1 MSVIEEG
8 WMSRYKSGKRKNK
21 EHLVHC
27 KLISHGAKNCPEVH
41 LYTDSL
47 AKEPSAVVQV
57 SSVAAVRESDEV
69 PKIVKAR
76 YDNYIAISDS
86 KGKITYL
93 STNTREEKEK
103 WCNLLQKL
111 VSKTTTSN
119 QESLQPYL
127 ERTQTVATSDRPP
140 VSRARRGA
148 PVTSPGTMQGIFHD
162 ELHKVL
168 DRTMSEPTAS
178 LDEEIYDCPDSE
190 FRNDF
195 DKLTLNVRKE
205 VREEQE
211 WRRKQALRDTRDMY
225 AFMHKTHQLQE
236 DHNESGPYSEIR
248 EFRSESLMSD
258 GKRLPA
264 VDRTSEVL
272 YENSAVSPYVNFNS
286 NSLVPEDEDW
296 IYNEPEQE
304 DRLYDFLPTEQPSP
318 HRSSLKLPVT
328 SQAMEMEALC
338 RKLKK
343 EKVARSTKVLVDK
356 ATLVRVFTSLSL
368 KEINDCILVT
378 AVPPE
383 LKDSFRVGDQWLTV
397 NGNYLSGVSF
407 VKDCVYTSHKI
418 EIEITVRRI
427 PFGQICD
434 FPWTS
439 KNMDDIGLELTG
451 NEIRLVSSEGL
462 AYRRGSLHSH
472 ETQSLNIG
480 GLRCNYIITEINF
493 DPVPPGASTAQVWD
507 MIKKAGRKII
517 LILHPQDFFNSQSK
531 GDLRRTL
538 RSTDVDVSCAAHAAR
553 SGGRSVSSYEDYIE
567 AELCNVNS
575 RDAKGLESRSS
586 WSSSGSSEEVYLELD
601 VAPDELNIESVRV
614 EDETTLP
621 PSSRLMADG
630 ANPPDNLSTS
640 TKKALPDR
648 HFCEGEFDTN
658 GGVMSVSSH
667 TMTIPPGALDTSV
680 KITLSVLRDVPDD
693 VQLQDGDTVVTYG
706 FWCQPSG
713 LRFAAGK
720 PAKLTIPHSANLIDP
735 QKIQT
740 VLYSWSH
747 HEKDGDESMAPE
759 RIVQT
764 EQTCHVTPH
773 NIEINLEHFSG
784 GFLAFIWNWLY
795 MDKKLISIMPFLP
808 KMMPISRRLIMEL
821 RMVDKPHGISWKDLH
836 VLDQTAR
843 YQPAKDDD
851 DEMIVED
858 EDLIVSLTL
867 EDDPPVNKDVKAEL
881 LKKTTKH
888 TEYFDLDLNDKL
900 DDSLVILK
908 LKQSQIEMDIQFR
921 SQFFEAIERDH
932 SGSECNMPP
941 QVETIG
947 QYTTTPPPPT
957 TTTTGEQIENDG
969 GITELFLVGL
979 ADQLGN
985 QDDIEL
991 VALNLGFTHQKWKQ
1005 YSDMNGNERITG
1017 TRRMLFDWKKCTAR
1031 ELQRSRLREALEKSN
1046 NLELA
1051 ETV

>member
-1 MSVIEEG
+1 MLSLSWLRIWMPIFVLFSYRNMSVIEEG

-27 KLISHGAKNCPEVH
+27 KLISHGAKKCPEVH
-41 LYTDSL
+41 LYTDRLS
-47 AKEPSAVVQV
+47 KEPNAVVQV
-57 SSVAAVRESDEV
+57 SSVAAVSESDEV

-93 STNTREEKEK
+93 STNTREDKEK
-103 WCNLLQKL
+103 WFNLLQNL
-111 VSKTTTSN
+111 VSKTPTSN
-119 QESLQPYL
+119 QESLPPYL

-168 DRTMSEPTAS
+168 DRNISEPTAS
-178 LDEEIYDCPDSE
+178 LVGEYEFHDSDL
-190 FRNDF
+190 RKDF
-195 DKLTLNVRKE
+195 DKLTVNDQSQEYENVNKVRKVE
-205 VREEQE
+205 E
-211 WRRKQALRDTRDMY
+211 WRRKQALKDTRDMY

-248 EFRSESLMSD
+248 EFRNELLMSD

-286 NSLVPEDEDW
+286 NSPVPVYEGMDDVPL
-296 IYNEPEQE
+296 EPEQE
-304 DRLYDFLPTEQPSP
+304 YRLYDCVPLEHEYFLPTGQSSP
-318 HRSSLKLPVT
+318 HRGSLKLPVT
-328 SQAMEMEALC
+328 SEAMEMEALC

-343 EKVARSTKVLVDK
+343 EKVAGTTKILVDK
-356 ATLVRVFTSLSL
+356 STLVRVFTSLSL
-368 KEINDCILVT
+368 KEIHDCILVT

-439 KNMDDIGLELTG
+439 NNMDDIGLELIG

-462 AYRRGSLHSH
+462 AYRRGYLHSH
-472 ETQSLNIG
+472 ETQSLNID
-480 GLRCNYIITEINF
+480 GLRCNYVITEINF
-493 DPVPPGASTAQVWD
+493 DPVRPDASTAQVWD

-517 LILHPQDFFNSQSK
+517 LILHPQDFFNNQSK
-531 GDLRRTL
+531 RVL
-538 RSTDVDVSCAAHAAR
+538 RSRIWQTDVACAAHDAHPAR
-553 SGGRSVSSYEDYIE
+553 HDAWSVSSVEDYIE
-567 AELCNVNS
+567 AELCYVNS
-575 RDAKGLESRSS
+575 RYAKGLESRSS
-586 WSSSGSSEEVYLELD
+586 WSSEEYLEPD
-601 VAPDELNIESVRV
+601 VAPNEFYNIESVRV

-621 PSSRLMADG
+621 PSSRLMEDDAKS
-630 ANPPDNLSTS
+630 PDNLSPS
-640 TKKALPDR
+640 SKKDLPGR

-693 VQLQDGDTVVTYG
+693 VQLQDGDTVVSYG

-764 EQTCHVTPH
+764 AQTCRVTPH

-808 KMMPISRRLIMEL
+808 KMMPISRKLIMEL

-843 YQPAKDDD
+843 YHPAKDDD

-858 EDLIVSLTL
+858 NDLKVSLTL
-867 EDDPPVNKDVKAEL
+867 EDDPPVDKDVKAEL
-881 LKKTTKH
+881 LKKTNKH
-888 TEYFDLDLNDKL
+888 TEYFDLDLNDKS

-921 SQFFEAIERDH
+921 SQFCEAI
-932 SGSECNMPP
+932 G
-941 QVETIG
+941 
-947 QYTTTPPPPT
+947 
-957 TTTTGEQIENDG
+957 
-969 GITELFLVGL
+969 
-979 ADQLGN
+979 
-985 QDDIEL
+985 
-991 VALNLGFTHQKWKQ
+991 
-1005 YSDMNGNERITG
+1005 
-1017 TRRMLFDWKKCTAR
+1017 
-1031 ELQRSRLREALEKSN
+1031 
-1046 NLELA
+1046 
-1051 ETV
+1051 